1 MDAAKKSVLDMLR
14 NGKEIYVLMS
24 DCTRMPYVSCDS
36 ETYDDEV
43 FLYSTEEEA
52 KKEAKKLISDREPVR
67 ILKVENRFFLPFY
80 TSLFP
85 MGVNCLKV
93 GKGTEKEIAIQLSEL
108 VRRPEPSEKL
118 PKESVVE
125 NPELL
130 LTAIYLMQ
138 KVRGRQETISD
149 PQTKELEEEMMAH
162 YREGKFLVAMN
173 PEKKMPV
180 LKKEDGQ
187 VLQPLFTD
195 MQEFMKFQNVN
206 KKEKYTVG
214 TVEALNVPKLLS
226 KETTAIVLNPFG
238 INMQLN
244 VTRRV

>member
-1 MDAAKKSVLDMLR
+1 MDTEKKAALDKLR
-14 NGKEIYVLMS
+14 KAKELYVLMS

-43 FLYSTEEEA
+43 FLYYTEEDA
-52 KKEAKKLISDREPVR
+52 KKEAKKLISEKNPVR

-93 GKGTEKEIAIQLSEL
+93 GRGTKSQTSVQLSEL
-108 VRRPEPSEKL
+108 VRRPEPSEKI
-118 PKESVVE
+118 PKENVVE

-138 KVRGRQETISD
+138 QVRGKGMNVPNPEIR
-149 PQTKELEEEMMAH
+149 ELEEEMMAH

-180 LKKEDGQ
+180 LKKDDGQ
-187 VLQPLFTD
+187 VLQPVFTD

-206 KKEKYTVG
+206 KKEKYPVG
-214 TVEALNVPKLLS
+214 TVEAANVPKLLS

-244 VTRRV
+244 VTRKA